1 MILMHKEEFED
12 MKNYDETT
20 STADIAADKLTA
32 EMQAAKES
40 FSKNVNSHI
49 DTIRKYLT
57 DPVGNMLIRFCY
69 QDQEVAQ
76 AVERSEKTLTDVI
89 TAITKDLSKSNPAL
103 SDVEAYARAVKEY
116 LPAAQ
121 VNVNFKVLLPN
132 EFDDDLALI
141 NDVPKEDKKHAIILD
156 LFDTEE

>member
-1 MILMHKEEFED
+1 MRLKD
-12 MKNYDETT
+12 VNTT
-20 STADIAADKLTA
+20 MTVSEIAADKLTA
-32 EMQAAKES
+32 EMKAATEV
-40 FSKNVNSHI
+40 FSENANSPI
-49 DTIRKYLT
+49 DIIHKYLT

-69 QDQEVAQ
+69 QDSEVAQ
-76 AVERSEKTLTDVI
+76 AVIRSDKTLTDVI
-89 TAITKDLSKSNPAL
+89 TTITKDLSRSNPAL

-121 VNVNFKVLLPN
+121 VNVTFRVLLPN

>member
-1 MILMHKEEFED
+1 
-12 MKNYDETT
+12 MKLKDVNTT
-20 STADIAADKLTA
+20 MTVSEIAADKLTA

-40 FSKNVNSHI
+40 FSKNTNSHI

-69 QDQEVAQ
+69 QDSEVAQ
-76 AVERSEKTLTDVI
+76 AVERSDKTLTEVI
-89 TAITKDLSKSNPAL
+89 IEITKDLSRSNPAL
-103 SDVEAYARAVKEY
+103 SDVEAYAAAVKQY

-121 VNVNFKVLLPN
+121 VNVNFRVLLPN

-156 LFDTEE
+156 LFDTQE

>member
-1 MILMHKEEFED
+1 MNE
-12 MKNYDETT
+12 KNMEV
-20 STADIAADKLTA
+20 AEIAADKLTD
-32 EMQAAKES
+32 EMRAAKES

-49 DTIRKYLT
+49 NTIRKCLT

-69 QDQEVAQ
+69 QDTEVAQ
-76 AVERSEKTLTDVI
+76 AVERSSKTLTEVI
-89 TAITKDLSKSNPAL
+89 VSITNDISKSNPAL

-121 VNVNFKVLLPN
+121 VNVTFRVLLPN

-141 NDVPKEDKKHAIILD
+141 NDIPKEEKQHSIILD
-156 LFDTEE
+156 LFGNEEE

>member
-1 MILMHKEEFED
+1 
-12 MKNYDETT
+12 MKLNDVNTT
-20 STADIAADKLTA
+20 MTVAEIAIDKLSA
-32 EMQAAKES
+32 EIKAAKEA
-40 FSKNVNSHI
+40 FSKNTNSHM

-69 QDQEVAQ
+69 QDSEVAQ
-76 AVERSEKTLTDVI
+76 AIIRSEKTLTDVI
-89 TAITKDLSKSNPAL
+89 SAITKDLSRSNIAL

-121 VNVNFKVLLPN
+121 VNVTFRVLLPN